1 MEKYTWSDLP
11 GQTAFP
17 VAKAGYPLILA
28 AAFVTL
34 IFALLGM
41 TVLALLGVVIAF
53 CFCGFFRDP
62 DRVIPNQSGGI
73 VSPADGKVIV
83 VDTIDSTP
91 FFNGRCKK
99 ISIFMSV
106 FNVHV
111 NRIPFDGAV
120 KKVRHHPGKFFAAN
134 RDKASSQNEHNA
146 VFIETPDGKPI
157 CVVQV
162 AGLIARR
169 IICQIQ
175 PGMDVARGQRYG
187 LICFGS
193 RLDVYLPDDADIKV
207 TVGEKVK
214 AGTSLIG
221 QFAAV

>member
-1 MEKYTWSDLP
+1 MEKYLRSEP
-11 GQTAFP
+11 GAQTAFP

-34 IFALLGM
+34 IFALLEM
-41 TVLALLGVVIAF
+41 ALPALLGVVVTF
-53 CFCGFFRDP
+53 SFCGFFRDP
-62 DRVIPNQSGGI
+62 HRLIPDQAGGI
-73 VSPADGKVIV
+73 VAPADGKVIV
-83 VDTIDSTP
+83 ADTVESAP

-111 NRIPFDGAV
+111 NRIPFDGV
-120 KKVRHHPGKFFAAN
+120 VEKIRHHPGKFFAAN
-134 RDKASSQNEHNA
+134 LDKASLQNEHNA
-146 VFIETPDGKPI
+146 VFLKTPDNKTI

-169 IICQIQ
+169 IICYIQ
-175 PGMDVARGQRYG
+175 PGMDLTKGQRYG

-193 RLDVYLPDDADIKV
+193 RLDVYLPDDVDITVAVGDKV
-207 TVGEKVK
+207 Q

-221 QFAAV
+221 QFG

>member
-1 MEKYTWSDLP
+1 MKTYTWSDPP

-34 IFALLGM
+34 IFALLEM
-41 TVLALLGVVIAF
+41 TTPTLLGVVVTF
-53 CFCGFFRDP
+53 SFCGFFRDP
-62 DRVIPNQSGGI
+62 DRVIPNQPGGI

-83 VDTIDSTP
+83 VDTIDKTP

-111 NRIPFDGAV
+111 NRIPFDGV
-120 KKVRHHPGKFFAAN
+120 VEKVSHQPGKFFSAN
-134 RDKASSQNEHNA
+134 LDKASAQNEHNA
-146 VFIETPDGKPI
+146 VFLQTADKQAIS
-157 CVVQV
+157 VVQV

-169 IICQIQ
+169 IICYAQ
-175 PGMDVARGQRYG
+175 PGMDLVKGQRYG

-193 RLDVYLPDDADIKV
+193 RLDVYLPEDTHIKV
-207 TVGEKVK
+207 AVGEKVK

-221 QFAAV
+221 QFV